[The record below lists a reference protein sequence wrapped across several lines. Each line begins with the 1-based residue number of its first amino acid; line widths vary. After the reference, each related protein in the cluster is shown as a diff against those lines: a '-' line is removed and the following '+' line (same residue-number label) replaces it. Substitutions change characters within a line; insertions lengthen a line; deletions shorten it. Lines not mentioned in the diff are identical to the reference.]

1 MGLTINLFEM
11 CCTFYKINTM
21 VAYKLSSH
29 PMKAVECL
37 LEASFENSMMNQN
50 KELEYKYTVY
60 KA

>member
-1 MGLTINLFEM
+1 
-11 CCTFYKINTM
+11 M

-37 LEASFENSMMNQN
+37 LEASFENSMMNEN